1 MPNHDADRAVLERY
15 VEAWRTGNLEALLD
29 AYADDVVF
37 HYFGTTDLA
46 GDHVGKDAAIA
57 AMGAVSARAARE
69 LLEVVDV
76 LVGDRRAALVVRE
89 RLTRAG
95 ESVELRR
102 VFVYRIED
110 EKLAE
115 FWLYDEDQALV
126 DRLWAP

>member
-1 MPNHDADRAVLERY
+1 VLERY
-15 VEAWRTGNLEALLD
+15 VEAWRTGNLEALLG

-46 GDHVGKDAAIA
+46 GDHVGKNAAIA

-69 LLEVVDV
+69 LVEVVDV